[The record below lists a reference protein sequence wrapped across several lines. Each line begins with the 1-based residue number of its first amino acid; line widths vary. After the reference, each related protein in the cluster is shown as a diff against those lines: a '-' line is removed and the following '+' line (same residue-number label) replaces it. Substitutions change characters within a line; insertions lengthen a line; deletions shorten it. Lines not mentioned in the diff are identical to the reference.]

1 MKARVIAFY
10 LPQFHPT
17 PDNNEWWGKGFTEW
31 TNVAKAKPMYKGHYQ
46 PKIPADL
53 GFYDLR
59 VPETRAAQA
68 ELASEAG
75 AEGFCYYHYW
85 FGNGKQELE
94 LPFNEVLKSG
104 EPDFPFCLCWAN
116 ESWHGKFWNK
126 EGNLVSKKMLVEQ
139 LYLGKED
146 NEKHFYALLDAFK
159 DKRYITIDG
168 KPLFMIFRPYAFP
181 GKEEFIKQWNELA
194 IQNGLKGF
202 YFVGQTPNA
211 SDIEPMLATGF
222 NGVNMCRLKSHE
234 QLSPFSKYKALFN
247 NLILHRT
254 NVYPYSRVAK
264 LLVGDEEK
272 QKNVYPCIVPN
283 WDYTARSMNGGY
295 VYDGSTPEL
304 FKEHVNDVLDHIKD
318 KEDEHKIIFLKS
330 WNEWGEGNYM
340 EPDLKFGK
348 GYIEAMRQVLE
359 G

>member
-1 MKARVIAFY
+1 MKARVIGFY

-17 PDNNEWWGKGFTEW
+17 PDNDEWWGKGFTEW
-31 TNVAKAKPMYKGHYQ
+31 TNVAKAKPRFKGHYQ

-59 VPETRAAQA
+59 LPQVREQQA
-68 ELASEAG
+68 ELAREAG
-75 AEGFCYYHYW
+75 VEGFCYYHYW

-116 ESWHGKFWNK
+116 ETWHGKFWNK
-126 EGNLVSKKMLVEQ
+126 EGNMVAKKVLVEQ

-146 NEKHFYALLDAFK
+146 NEKHFYHLLPAFK
-159 DKRYITIDG
+159 DKRYITVEG

-181 GKEEFIKQWNELA
+181 GIEELVKQWNELA
-194 IQNGLKGF
+194 VKNGLKGI
-202 YFVGQTPNA
+202 YFVGQTPNV
-211 SDIEPMLATGF
+211 SDIEKILGYGLDA
-222 NGVNMCRLKSHE
+222 VNMVRLKSHE
-234 QLSPFSKYKALFN
+234 QLSPFTKYQALFN

-254 NVYPYSRVAK
+254 NVYPYEKVVK
-264 LLVGDEEK
+264 LLIGDEER
-272 QKNVYPCIVPN
+272 QENVFPSIVPN
-283 WDYTARSMNGGY
+283 WDYTARSATGGY
-295 VYDGSTPEL
+295 VYHDSTPEK
-304 FKEHVNDVLDHIKD
+304 FKEHVRDVFSRIENKD
-318 KEDEHKIIFLKS
+318 LEHRIVFIKS

-348 GYIEAMRQVLE
+348 GYIRALRDVLDE
-359 G
+359 